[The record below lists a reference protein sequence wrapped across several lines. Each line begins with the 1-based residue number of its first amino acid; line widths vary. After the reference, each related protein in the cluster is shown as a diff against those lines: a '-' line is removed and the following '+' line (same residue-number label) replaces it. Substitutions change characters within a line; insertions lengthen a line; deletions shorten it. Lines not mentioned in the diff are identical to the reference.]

1 MGSCYSRKARDGKY
15 SYSDVQ
21 MASTKVEETSRL
33 ARPTPYT
40 RNLVS
45 SFSLKKSISPH
56 TKYEPSSVAYNA
68 NEQNEKLQ
76 QKSTSSLAFQSNI
89 PRISS
94 TPAAGS
100 TDTSQN
106 TLDTNCNKN
115 EDVELHF
122 VNNNAMS
129 TSVSDS
135 IQVANTS
142 KVPKKFAE
150 PKLEKIS
157 TSGKTDEKNA
167 PSHIPAKFS
176 AHIMGLPRPQV
187 PQYVGKTSAHTL
199 SHVNSDNQPAPKL
212 HSHSADKLVSEKKS
226 VCANDVYVDF
236 LDEQEPLQS
245 PPRATSAGDSQD
257 SMTDIDSGLGNSLVE
272 KGKQEDADTLKDA
285 EYLES
290 CEESPINHVAPCQ
303 NELSSVAKATYGLK
317 NLKIEDKTCLRS
329 PMYRREP
336 NGKWIID
343 DKHIGSLQKHLKSEN
358 GQELQSGLQLY
369 LSSPSIPR
377 YKADSYDNYSSYASY
392 KGLLSYKKQSP
403 FKQMDSSTPARV
415 KFEKGYQSDSS
426 GIPKVKKTV
435 TKDGSC
441 SKLPRSMLNLSG
453 SDKNLVNAAGVRK
466 TYKIELPSDSKQS
479 SPESD
484 DKSDSIG
491 NGIGSPVSELEN
503 REFLIDDEIA
513 DQPGLIS
520 FENSKLIDSDVPS
533 LQQSVTELHALQQAA
548 SSSRKHSDSQGSY
561 SSSSRLFRD
570 RSNTDARDS
579 LILGSDMCSSC
590 SSIGS
595 DDLMLDYEK
604 TCDNFPDGTVNEGPA
619 SPVKQQVDV
628 DSIAEDKILPLRR
641 ERKSVVEAEERT
653 RKWLYRRSSGPFYGG
668 TPGNSYGKMDWRLRS
683 VSLPLRPPRQMIVT
697 EGEDGSIKLDPSSYR
712 LLCQDLNG
720 VKTLLLR
727 LKTVIQEAE
736 TLNPFD
742 QTNPKNI
749 FYHNLAHSDFPSG
762 TVFSAEETQEME
774 SSSAAMLLQENVD
787 LRRQLVLLQ
796 QQLEEKDHTIHLLQQ
811 QMTKYTNFHNPDSGN
826 ICTNNAAT
834 QTDRVRSSTGSL
846 SGSSSSA
853 DDSSETLV
861 SVQDAFEEHFSK
873 TLKEQDNFR
882 NQMEKVTRS
891 LSNLNQNLR
900 VTAEKYP
907 YLTNRSVS
915 SSELTCYQNSS

>member
-40 RNLVS
+40 RNLLS
-45 SFSLKKSISPH
+45 SFSLKKSAAPH
-56 TKYEPSSVAYNA
+56 SKYDSSSVTFNA
-68 NEQNEKLQ
+68 NEQNEKL

-94 TPAAGS
+94 AAGS
-100 TDTSQN
+100 TDTTQN
-106 TLDTNCNKN
+106 TFDTNSNKN

-129 TSVSDS
+129 ESISDS
-135 IQVANTS
+135 IQITNPS
-142 KVPKKFAE
+142 KVPKKSAE

-157 TSGKTDEKNA
+157 TSGKTDEKNT
-167 PSHIPAKFS
+167 PSRIPAKFS

-187 PQYVGKTSAHTL
+187 PQYVGKTSAYNL
-199 SHVNSDNQPAPKL
+199 SHVSSDNQPALKL

-226 VCANDVYVDF
+226 VCANDVFVNF
-236 LDEQEPLQS
+236 LDDQDHLQS

-272 KGKQEDADTLKDA
+272 KSKQEDADTLKDA
-285 EYLES
+285 EYFES
-290 CEESPINHVAPCQ
+290 CEESPLNHVAPHQ
-303 NELSSVAKATYGLK
+303 NESSSVAKATHGLK
-317 NLKIEDKTCLRS
+317 NLKLEDKTSLRS

-336 NGKWIID
+336 NGKWKID
-343 DKHIGSLQKHLKSEN
+343 DKHIGSLQKQLKSES

-369 LSSPSIPR
+369 LSSPNIPR

-392 KGLLSYKKQSP
+392 KGLLSYKRQSP
-403 FKQMDSSTPARV
+403 LKQVDSSPARV

-435 TKDGSC
+435 AKDGSY

-453 SDKNLVNAAGVRK
+453 SDKNLANAAGVQK
-466 TYKIELPSDSKQS
+466 TYKIELSSDSKQS

-491 NGIGSPVSELEN
+491 NGIASPVSELEN

-520 FENSKLIDSDVPS
+520 FESSKLIDSDVPS
-533 LQQSVTELHALQQAA
+533 LQQSVTELHALQQVAT
-548 SSSRKHSDSQGSY
+548 STKKRSDSQGSY
-561 SSSSRLFRD
+561 SSSRLYRD
-570 RSNTDARDS
+570 RANTDARDS

-604 TCDNFPDGTVNEGPA
+604 TCDSFPDGTVNEGPA

-641 ERKSVVEAEERT
+641 ERKSVVESDERT
-653 RKWLYRRSSGPFYGG
+653 RKWLYRRSSGPFYGSAPAN
-668 TPGNSYGKMDWRLRS
+668 TYGKTDWRLRS

-762 TVFSAEETQEME
+762 TVFSAEESQEME
-774 SSSAAMLLQENVD
+774 SSSATMLLQENID

-811 QMTKYTNFHNPDSGN
+811 QMTKYTNFHSPDSGN

-846 SGSSSSA
+846 SGSTSSA

-861 SVQDAFEEHFSK
+861 SVQDAFEDHFSK
-873 TLKEQDNFR
+873 TSKEQDDFR

-900 VTAEKYP
+900 VTAKKYP
-907 YLTNRSVS
+907 YLTNRSAS
-915 SSELTCYQNSS
+915 SSELTCYQNNS